1 MPKTPRERMVE
12 TATLLIREHGIEAT
26 SFSDV
31 VVASGAPRGSIYHY
45 FPRGKAQL
53 IEEATKHGAD
63 FIVLSM
69 ERALTGGDTAA
80 ALEKFAEFY
89 YALARDFDYEAGC
102 PLMASALEGSRTPG
116 ARDAAADGFE
126 RWELVIAQALDR
138 DGVKPDQAAAVA
150 TLAVSSMEGALAM
163 VRAKRST
170 KPFETVIAQLT
181 AVIHAAIPAS

>member
-1 MPKTPRERMVE
+1 MVE
-12 TATLLIREHGIEAT
+12 TATLLIREHGIDAT

-53 IEEATKHGAD
+53 IEEATQHGAD
-63 FIVLSM
+63 FIVASM
-69 ERALTGGDTAA
+69 ERALSCGDTAA
-80 ALEKFAEFY
+80 ALDHFAEFY

-116 ARDAAADGFE
+116 ARDAAADGFD
-126 RWELVIAQALDR
+126 RWELVIAHALER
-138 DGVKPDQAAAVA
+138 DGVGPDQAAAIA

-170 KPFETVIAQLT
+170 EPFATVIAQLQT
-181 AVIHAAIPAS
+181 VIKAATQAH